1 MTRENIPDDGQML
14 RPDTGMLHPSPTN
27 PRKTFAE
34 DSLREMAESIRQ
46 VGVMQPIIV
55 REMPEAMRLQLGTD
69 ARLEIVAGERRWRA
83 ATIAGLLTVPV
94 LLRDLTDEQVEA
106 LQIIENLQRENLN
119 AIDEAEGFGQLQARG
134 MSGPLIAESVGKDK
148 AYVYAKLKLLALCE
162 HGRELLRQGVLIES
176 IALLVSRIP
185 VEEFQLDAL
194 KHVTERDPD
203 TQETMSFRAAKAFI
217 QQGYTK
223 NLGKAPFA
231 LDDAT
236 LVIEAGNC
244 IDCPDRLG
252 NQPECPAGSANVCTN
267 AKCHESKRQAH
278 NIRLLALPEDTPRVE
293 IQRAPGSMGGP
304 TNWTDYDSAGYR
316 LLSGINYHDKR
327 ATGTQRS
334 YADWLKDNGESVPVA
349 VHVDPFNGDVRII
362 ASKLDLIAAAE
373 RIEAKHAEQ
382 AGQQRLDVT
391 AEQIAP
397 AATAP
402 VSTAVERI
410 EATPAPTS
418 QAIQARIDKERE
430 QRKPAAQQNSALE
443 IAYAKYRQA
452 VADEIVNNPPLMIAG
467 PLLHIVARY
476 AANNANI
483 EFESDGQAMQ
493 VLINVIASA
502 FAKSTRSSIHPDSL
516 ESLAESVGINT
527 ATLLDKHIPVPAGCA
542 RPNQHGV
549 FPVQETIKKQA
560 GNITIFIKIANT
572 ADGWRGAVD
581 LESPNGCF
589 SGPISTYDVAYLTR
603 EDAINHCAEELKARM
618 AGRDYPKKPVADL
631 TNWLTKILIL
641 SGDIDEAPEPRS
653 AHVRYRHPENSA
665 IGWSG
670 HGRKPQWVVEWL
682 AQGKAMSELEAKMM
696 ESA

>member
-1 MTRENIPDDGQML
+1 MTTTNLPDDGQL
-14 RPDTGMLHPSPTN
+14 IRPDINMLHPSPTN
-27 PRKTFAE
+27 PRKSFDPAGLN
-34 DSLREMAESIRQ
+34 DLAASIKAQ
-46 VGVMQPIIV
+46 GIMTPILCRV
-55 REMPEAMRLQLGTD
+55 MPEAMARQLNTL
-69 ARLEIVAGERRWRA
+69 AQLEIVAGERRWRA
-83 ATIAGLLTVPV
+83 AKIAGLTDVPV
-94 LLRDLTDEQVEA
+94 LLRDMANIQVEQ

-119 AIDEAEGFGQLQARG
+119 AIDEAEGFGKLQARG

-162 HGRELLRQGVLIES
+162 HGRTLLRQGVLIES

-194 KHVTERDPD
+194 KHVTERYPD

-304 TNWTDYDSAGYR
+304 INWTDYDNAGYR

-327 ATGTQRS
+327 NTGTQRS

-373 RIEAKHAEQ
+373 RIETKHAEQ

-391 AEQIAP
+391 AEQVAP
-397 AATAP
+397 AVPT
-402 VSTAVERI
+402 STAVERVDVALAA
-410 EATPAPTS
+410 ATE
-418 QAIQARIDKERE
+418 AIQPLIDKERE
-430 QRKPAAQQNSALE
+430 QRKPAAQQNSALK

-476 AANNANI
+476 AANNARI

-493 VLINVIASA
+493 VLINTIASA
-502 FAKSTRSSIHPDSL
+502 FAESTHSSLHPDSI
-516 ESLAESVGINT
+516 ESLAESVGINA
-527 ATLLDKHIPVPAGCA
+527 ATLLDKHVPVPDGCA

-549 FPVQETIKKQA
+549 YPTQDRVKRTA
-560 GNITIFIKIANT
+560 GPITIHVKLAKT
-572 ADGWRGAVD
+572 ADGWRGAT
-581 LESPNGCF
+581 EISTPTSEQ
-589 SGPISTYDVAYLTR
+589 SGPICDRNPAFPTR
-603 EDAINHCAEELKARM
+603 EEALVHCAKELKASLSS
-618 AGRDYPKKPVADL
+618 AHYPKKPAADL
-631 TNWLTKILIL
+631 INWLTEFIAVGGVLQIGPKT
-641 SGDIDEAPEPRS
+641 SPAQ
-653 AHVRYRHPENSA
+653 VRYRHPENFA

-682 AQGKAMSELEAKMM
+682 AQGKALSDIECKPQEA
-696 ESA
+696 A